1 MRIEIDWNGDTTP
14 ADLEDGRVTVGGD
27 QTDGIVLPGMERS
40 LLELTLEKGR
50 ATVKAKRAL
59 RVGAA
64 LFPPHVSRLLL
75 AGEEVV
81 LADGIV
87 IRRPADPEH
96 AKARKAKETA
106 FVARELL
113 GGLLPQ
119 PQDTRSATLTC
130 VTGADVGVVFP
141 LAFGESVLGRSDE
154 VDVRLHDR
162 SVSRHHARLVK
173 RGRDFLVE
181 DLRTTNGI
189 YVNGLKVKG
198 FRALESGD
206 VIELG
211 HTILRYDG
219 PARAPGELTV
229 VGPAPR
235 ADDDETKAERPE
247 HRRAAKAE
255 PAAGTPPPPPLD
267 AVDEERTQTA
277 TESGPSKSAL
287 TEAVP
292 PRPQPK
298 RRRPALESVLAALGL
313 VLAVAGFTVV
323 VAMLHHG

>member
-1 MRIEIDWNGDTTP
+1 MRIEIEWKGETTP
-14 ADLEDGRVTVGGD
+14 VDLEDGKVTIGGHES
-27 QTDGIVLPGMERS
+27 DGIVLPGMEKS

-64 LFPPHVSRLLL
+64 LFPPHVSRLLI
-75 AGEEVV
+75 AGEGIV

-87 IRRPADPEH
+87 IRRPADPER
-96 AKARKAKETA
+96 ANARKAKETK

-113 GGLLPQ
+113 DGLLPA

-141 LAFGESVLGRSDE
+141 LAFGESVLGRADD
-154 VDVRLHDR
+154 VDVLLHDR

-173 RGRDFLVE
+173 RAKDFLIE

-189 YVNGLKVKG
+189 YVNGLRVKG

-206 VIELG
+206 VVELG
-211 HTILRYDG
+211 HTILRFDG
-219 PARAPGELTV
+219 PARAPSEITV

-235 ADDDETKAERPE
+235 GDDEATRTDKATET
-247 HRRAAKAE
+247 A
-255 PAAGTPPPPPLD
+255 PAAAPEAAAPPPPPAD
-267 AVDEERTQTA
+267 ALEEERTATA
-277 TESGPSKSAL
+277 TEADPSQSVQ
-287 TEAVP
+287 TEALP
-292 PRPQPK
+292 PKPQPK
-298 RRRPALESVLAALGL
+298 RRRPALESILAGVGL
-313 VLAVAGFTVV
+313 VLAVVGFTVV